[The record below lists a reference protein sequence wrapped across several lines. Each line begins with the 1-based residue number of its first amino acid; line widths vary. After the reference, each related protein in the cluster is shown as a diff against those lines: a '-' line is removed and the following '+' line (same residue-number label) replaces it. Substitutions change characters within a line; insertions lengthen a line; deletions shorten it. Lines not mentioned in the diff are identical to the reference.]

1 MFVHRFA
8 LGGGIGQLQR
18 YPFARPFAYRRRL
31 AHRSD
36 GYLPASHFVRI
47 HRSYV
52 VSLFDIDTFVGNMLR
67 IGDKWF
73 PIGRLYRP
81 GVLALLNILNYVC
94 RSPEDGG

>member
-36 GYLPASHFVRI
+36 GPLPACQPFCADSPELCGQ
-47 HRSYV
+47 S
-52 VSLFDIDTFVGNMLR
+52 DIDTFVGNMLR